1 MSEFYRPPQLPEDKE
16 KFEHQLA
23 NASSQAEADRL
34 IEDKA
39 HDILTEISAQEIL
52 SELNIERQQALRER
66 VGPKIEQA
74 ISLEIE
80 SNFDSSNPYNI
91 LNELSTGDLVLDK
104 QEIIT
109 IILDKINI
117 KLSEINRAIGAI
129 ISNRSVNMRETNQN
143 SDLVNLLSTLQN
155 ELKMLRQQLESQLDN
170 GLDLEGTPIQDAL
183 DQYRRFRSKLK
194 SLPEDSLER
203 VDIERALAIY
213 AKYIKQEF
221 EQSPEKYSIGTS
233 QPLRIDIG
241 EIVDEFIEPND
252 LTNEHKSHQRDIA
265 VVRQN
270 ITQELSQTPGVLG
283 VIPMAGET
291 QGSKTFNII
300 AITLKPDNNNL
311 SPEEINIAL
320 KLLYSQIQ
328 NSANAKKAEREANI
342 LDPNNIEIYSNG
354 KPLADFTGDNQPDSE
369 LNLAQ
374 IFQLHRIKVAKR
386 STDFKYKKE
395 YADHAMAM
403 ARPSH
408 NLDDN
413 NNIPTLTNS
422 YTTQEGTHLILAP
435 FNQAMFQLSAQ
446 QALGLD
452 LA

>member
-16 KFEHQLA
+16 EFEHQLA
-23 NASSQAEADRL
+23 DSSSQAEADRL

-143 SDLVNLLSTLQN
+143 NDLVNLLSTIQN
-155 ELKMLRQQLESQLDN
+155 EFTMLKQQLESQLDN
-170 GLDLEGTPIQDAL
+170 SLDLEGTPIQDAL

-203 VDIERALAIY
+203 ADIERVLAVY

-221 EQSPEKYSIGTS
+221 EQNPEKYAIGKS
-233 QPLRIDIG
+233 WPVDVDIDK
-241 EIVDEFIEPND
+241 IVKDFIEQGSRQN
-252 LTNEHKSHQRDIA
+252 DIA
-265 VVRQN
+265 ETRQN
-270 ITQELSQTPGVLG
+270 ITTELSKTPGVLG
-283 VIPMAGET
+283 VIPMAGGT
-291 QGSKTFNII
+291 KGSKTFDII
-300 AITLKPDNNNL
+300 AITLKPDITL
-311 SPEEINIAL
+311 SPKEINTAL
-320 KLLYSQIQ
+320 KLLYSQIKT
-328 NSANAKKAEREANI
+328 SANSKKAEIKANI

-354 KPLADFTGDNQPDSE
+354 QPLADFTEDNKPESE
-369 LNLAQ
+369 LNPTQ
-374 IFQLHRIKVAKR
+374 IFQLHSIKVAKR
-386 STDFKYKKE
+386 STDFKYKEE
-395 YADHAMAM
+395 YTDHAMAM

-413 NNIPTLTNS
+413 NNIPTLSDS
-422 YTTQEGTHLILAP
+422 YTIQGEYGLTYTP

-446 QALGLD
+446 KALGLD